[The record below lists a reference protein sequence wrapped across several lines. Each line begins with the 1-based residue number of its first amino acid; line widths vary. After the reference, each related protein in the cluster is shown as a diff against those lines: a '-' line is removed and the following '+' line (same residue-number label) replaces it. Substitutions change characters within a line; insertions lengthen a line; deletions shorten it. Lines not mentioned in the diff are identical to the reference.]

1 MEAKFSICKKGTCGI
16 QVSGLE
22 KDSDQYLD
30 QEQVSFRNYT
40 FEQTATLNVIMAI
53 SSDETE
59 TLESYS
65 LVPHTDLDID
75 EITLE
80 KDGLKRVEHIII
92 PTKAWFDYV
101 YELDEPS
108 FDSYVNGVYFVGDE
122 DKFFKYKQG
131 EVIEVP
137 IKEIIEINQED
148 TTLVKTELHTFELCH
163 LEECFFKLCMYLLD
177 NMPCTDP
184 CFNEKMK
191 GFAGEILNRDIIWM
205 VLNAIKYCIEQQ
217 QFFRAQKILERVE
230 TCWGICRDLDNINST
245 QYKGCGCHS

>member
-1 MEAKFSICKKGTCGI
+1 MNAKFSICKKGTCGI

-22 KDSDQYLD
+22 RDSGWYLE

-40 FEQTATLNVIMAI
+40 FEQTVTLNVVI
-53 SSDETE
+53 SIASDETE
-59 TLESYS
+59 IIESYS

-92 PTKAWFDYV
+92 PTQEWFNYTIQMDSNA
-101 YELDEPS
+101 LDQ
-108 FDSYVNGVYFVGDE
+108 YTNGIYFIGSE
-122 DKFFKYKQG
+122 DKFYKYLRG
-131 EVIEVP
+131 EIVEVD
-137 IKEIIEINQED
+137 INEILEINQVD
-148 TTLVKTELHTFELCH
+148 TTLIKTSLHTFELCH

-177 NMPCTDP
+177 NMPCDDL
-184 CFNEKMK
+184 CFNDKMK
-191 GFAGEILNRDIIWM
+191 GFTGDILNRDIIWM
-205 VLNAIKYCIEQQ
+205 ALNAIKYCIEQQ

>member
-22 KDSDQYLD
+22 RDSEWYLE
-30 QEQVSFRNYT
+30 QEQVSFRDYT
-40 FEQTATLNVIMAI
+40 FEQTVTINAVIAI
-53 SSDETE
+53 ASDESE

-65 LVPHTDLDID
+65 LVPHTDIDID
-75 EITLE
+75 DITLE
-80 KDGLKRVEHIII
+80 KDGLKRVEHILI
-92 PTKAWFDYV
+92 PTQEWLNYV
-101 YELDEPS
+101 IQMDPLSLDLYS
-108 FDSYVNGVYFVGDE
+108 NGVYFIGEE
-122 DKFFKYKQG
+122 DKFYKYYLGQFT
-131 EVIEVP
+131 EVTIN
-137 IKEIIEINQED
+137 EILEINQTN
-148 TTLVKTELHTFELCH
+148 TTLIKTSLHTFELCH
-163 LEECFFKLCMYLLD
+163 LEECFFKLCMYLLE

-217 QFFRAQKILERVE
+217 QFFRAQKLLERVE

>member
-1 MEAKFSICKKGTCGI
+1 MEAKFNICKKGTCGI

-22 KDSDQYLD
+22 RDSDYYLD
-30 QEQVSFRNYT
+30 EEQVSFRNYT
-40 FEQTATLNVIMAI
+40 FTQTATINVVTSI

-75 EITLE
+75 NITLE
-80 KDGLKRVEHIII
+80 KDGLKRVDHIII
-92 PTKAWFDYV
+92 PTQEWLNYV
-101 YELDEPS
+101 LERDVTALDA
-108 FDSYVNGVYFVGDE
+108 YTNGIYFIGAE
-122 DKFFKYKQG
+122 DKFYKYSLGQFT
-131 EVIEVP
+131 EVP
-137 IKEIIEINQED
+137 IEEILEINQEN
-148 TTLVKTELHTFELCH
+148 TTLIKTSLHTFELCH
-163 LEECFFKLCMYLLD
+163 LEECFFKLCMYLLE

-184 CFNEKMK
+184 CFNDKMK

-205 VLNAIKYCIEQQ
+205 ALNAIKYCIEQQ

-230 TCWGICRDLDNINST
+230 TCWGICRDLDNVNST

>member
-1 MEAKFSICKKGTCGI
+1 MEARFNICKKGTCGI

-22 KDSDQYLD
+22 RDSDQYLD

-40 FEQTATLNVIMAI
+40 FEQSATVNIVIAI

-59 TLESYS
+59 KLESYS
-65 LVPHTDLDID
+65 LVPHTDIDVD

-80 KDGLKRVEHIII
+80 KDGLKKVQHIII
-92 PTKAWFDYV
+92 PTKDWFNYV
-101 YELDEPS
+101 YRMDETS
-108 FDSYVNGVYFVGDE
+108 FDSYINGVYFLGEE
-122 DKFFKYKQG
+122 DKFFKYKYGQ
-131 EVIEVP
+131 ITEVP
-137 IKEIIEINQED
+137 IEEIIEINQED
-148 TTLVKTELHTFELCH
+148 TTLIKAELHTFELCH

-191 GFAGEILNRDIIWM
+191 GFTGEILNRDIIWM
-205 VLNAIKYCIEQQ
+205 ALNAIKYCIEQQ
-217 QFFRAQKILERVE
+217 QFSRSQKILERVE

>member
-1 MEAKFSICKKGTCGI
+1 MEAKFNICKKGTCGI

-22 KDSDQYLD
+22 RDSDQYLE
-30 QEQVSFRNYT
+30 QKQVSFRNYT
-40 FEQTATLNVIMAI
+40 FEQTATINIVVAI

-65 LVPHTDLDID
+65 LVPHTDIDID

-80 KDGLKRVEHIII
+80 KDGLKRIEHIII
-92 PTKAWFDYV
+92 PTDTWFNYV
-101 YELDEPS
+101 REMDESALDTYE
-108 FDSYVNGVYFVGDE
+108 NGVYILGRD
-122 DKFFKYKQG
+122 DKFLKYKHGQFT
-131 EVIEVP
+131 EVSIE
-137 IKEIIEINQED
+137 EILEINQED
-148 TTLVKTELHTFELCH
+148 TTLIKASLHTFELCH

-177 NMPCTDP
+177 NMPCLDP
-184 CFNEKMK
+184 CFNEKMR
-191 GFAGEILNRDIIWM
+191 GFSGDILNRDIIWM

-217 QFFRAQKILERVE
+217 QFFRAQKLLERVE

>member
-30 QEQVSFRNYT
+30 QEQISFRNYT
-40 FEQTATLNVIMAI
+40 FEQTATLNVVMAI

-92 PTKAWFDYV
+92 PTKQWFDYV

-137 IKEIIEINQED
+137 IKEIVEINQED

>member
-40 FEQTATLNVIMAI
+40 FEQTATLNVVMAI

-65 LVPHTDLDID
+65 LVPHTDLDIN

-108 FDSYVNGVYFVGDE
+108 FDSYINGVYFVGDE

-131 EVIEVP
+131 EIIEVP
-137 IKEIIEINQED
+137 IKEIVEINQED

>member
-30 QEQVSFRNYT
+30 QEQISFRNYT
-40 FEQTATLNVIMAI
+40 FEQTATLNVVMAI

-92 PTKAWFDYV
+92 PTKQWFDYV

-108 FDSYVNGVYFVGDE
+108 FDSYANGVYFVGDE

-137 IKEIIEINQED
+137 IKEIVEINQED